1 MLVYL
6 FAYNMHIHIH
16 IYYMCVHMLYVQP
29 LVVKRFVSNCWSS
42 VVHCL
47 NFDVGHA
54 SPLRCHWNTGVRI
67 TRQKRVVHHGVP
79 ILPFDFI
86 AILCG

>member
-1 MLVYL
+1 MRVYL
-6 FAYNMHIHIH
+6 FAHMHIHIH
-16 IYYMCVHMLYVQP
+16 IYYVCVHMLYVQP

-47 NFDVGHA
+47 NFDVGPA